1 MLKKSILA
9 VFTLLILTACG
20 NKNEEKSPEEL
31 QKIIDE
37 GTIGFE
43 MADGVIKKAENV
55 PANEEKAILA
65 AFNEYVEAL
74 NAEEIERYMRTLSKN
89 PKGYNL
95 EEEKKFVLEN
105 FEQYDIKRKV
115 KDTVITKYSGDEAEV
130 YTDMTADL
138 TEIKTNVKQVNSR
151 RQITVFIKEDG
162 EWKVSSVF
170 AYSGNN
176 SSNNTG
182 N

>member
-1 MLKKSILA
+1 
-9 VFTLLILTACG
+9 
-20 NKNEEKSPEEL
+20 
-31 QKIIDE
+31 
-37 GTIGFE
+37 
-43 MADGVIKKAENV
+43 
-55 PANEEKAILA
+55 
-65 AFNEYVEAL
+65 
-74 NAEEIERYMRTLSKN
+74 
-89 PKGYNL
+89 
-95 EEEKKFVLEN
+95 LEN

-170 AYSGNN
+170 AYSGNYL
-176 SSNNTG
+176 SNYTG